1 MRSAQRSAQGVERV
15 LQSEVEVEV
24 PFHDADPMGVTWH
37 GNYFRYMEAARSLLL
52 DGIGY
57 NYRQMLASGYLWPVV
72 DARIKYVRPTTFGQR
87 LRVTATLAEY
97 ENRLKIAYTI
107 ADVASGD
114 VVTEATTTQAAV
126 HRESGEMS
134 FVSPPVFIDKVR
146 AALERAGRAT

>member
-1 MRSAQRSAQGVERV
+1 V
-15 LQSEVEVEV
+15 LQSEVDVEV

-37 GNYFRYMEAARSLLL
+37 GNYFRYLEAARSQLL

-87 LRVTATLAEY
+87 LRVTAKLAEY

-107 ADVASGD
+107 ADAGSGD

-134 FVSPPVFIDKVR
+134 FVSPPVLIEKVR
-146 AALERAGRAT
+146 AALTAAAERAGSAK

>member
-1 MRSAQRSAQGVERV
+1 V

-37 GNYFRYMEAARSLLL
+37 GNYFRYMESARSALL

-57 NYRQMLASGYLWPVV
+57 NYRQMLESGYLWPLV
-72 DARIKYVRPTTFGQR
+72 DARIKYVRPTTFGQH

-107 ADVASGD
+107 TDAASGD
-114 VVTEATTTQAAV
+114 LVTEATTTQVAV

-134 FVSPPVFIDKVR
+134 FVSPPEFVDKVL
-146 AALERAGRAT
+146 AATAEGSGRAK

>member
-1 MRSAQRSAQGVERV
+1 LNRV

-37 GNYFRYMEAARSLLL
+37 GNYFRYMESARAALL

-57 NYRQMLASGYLWPVV
+57 NYRQMLESGYLWPLV

-114 VVTEATTTQAAV
+114 VVTEATTTQVAV

-134 FVSPPVFIDKVR
+134 FVSPPVFVDKVL
-146 AALERAGRAT
+146 AATAESSGRAK